1 MPLLVVFLLTA
12 LPLPWLA
19 HILASAGS
27 HVLDAHVVKRRER
40 FTVDI
45 ALRVTGS
52 RQACGLFGRP
62 VPGKSTVLACLAG
75 AETPERARRLG
86 GLFRFA
92 ISYRLNCQPI
102 ATSHAFRAASWNKH
116 VCYFP
121 V

>member
-62 VPGKSTVLACLAG
+62 VPG
-75 AETPERARRLG
+75 RAPCWRASPVRRPPKEP
-86 GLFRFA
+86 A
-92 ISYRLNCQPI
+92 D
-102 ATSHAFRAASWNKH
+102 
-116 VCYFP
+116 
-121 V
+121 